1 MAYMLKAQRAVA
13 GSRIIGLGH
22 YQPERV
28 LTNAELATMVETS
41 DEWIRTRTGIVE
53 RHIAR
58 DDESVADMATA
69 AARAAIADAGLEPDQ
84 VGMIV
89 VASTSVMDHSPNVA
103 GRVAA
108 ALEMTSPIII
118 DINTACSGFEHGI
131 AMADAALRA
140 GQVERAVVI
149 GSEKLSAIT
158 DWTDRTTCVLTADGA
173 GAFVLEAAATEAEIG
188 VGPTVWGS
196 EPTMSRAVIVEDET
210 GNKFS
215 QDGRM
220 ILRWAMSKASGIT
233 RDAVEAAGLT
243 MDDIQVFVPHQANL
257 RIIEPLAEQLGL
269 TDRIVVTDVQVSG
282 NTSAASIPLGL
293 SKWWHEGR
301 IPANAPTLL
310 FGFGGGFAYA
320 SQVVL
325 TPNRK
330 P

>member
-28 LTNAELATMVETS
+28 LTNAELATMVDTS

-58 DDESVADMATA
+58 DDETVADMAAA
-69 AARAAIADAGLEPDQ
+69 AARNAIADAGLEPDS
-84 VGMIV
+84 VGLIV

-131 AMADAALRA
+131 AMADAAIRG

-149 GSEKLSAIT
+149 GAEKLSAIT

-173 GAFVLEAAATEAEIG
+173 GAFVLEAASTEDEIG

-210 GNKFS
+210 GNKFT

-269 TDRIVVTDVQVSG
+269 TDRTVVTDVQVSG

-301 IPANAPTLL
+301 IPSNAPTLL

-325 TPNRK
+325 TPNRE

>member
-1 MAYMLKAQRAVA
+1 MLKAQRAVA
-13 GSRIIGLGH
+13 GSRIVGLGH

-28 LTNAELATMVETS
+28 LTNAELASMVETS
-41 DEWIRTRTGIVE
+41 DEWIRTRTGIIE

-58 DDESVADMATA
+58 DDETVADMAAA

-84 VGMIV
+84 VDLII

-108 ALEMTSPIII
+108 ALEMTAPAIV
-118 DINTACSGFEHGI
+118 DLNTACSGFEHGI
-131 AMADAALRA
+131 AVADAAIRA

-173 GAFVLEAAATEAEIG
+173 GAFVLEAAAEDGVG

-220 ILRWAMSKASGIT
+220 ILRWAMSKASDIS
-233 RDAVEAAGLT
+233 RAAVEQAGLT

-293 SKWWHEGR
+293 SKWWHDGR
-301 IPANAPTLL
+301 IPANAPALL

-330 P
+330 A

>member
-1 MAYMLKAQRAVA
+1 MLKTTRPAA
-13 GSRIIGLGH
+13 GSRIVGLGH

-28 LTNAELATMVETS
+28 LTNAELARMVDTN
-41 DEWIRTRTGIVE
+41 DEWIRSRTGIVE
-53 RHIAR
+53 RHIAA
-58 DDESVADMATA
+58 EGETVGDMAAA
-69 AARAAIADAGLEPDQ
+69 AARHAISDAGFEPDEIQ
-84 VGMIV
+84 MIV
-89 VASTSVMDHSPNVA
+89 VASTSVTDHSPNVA

-108 ALEMTSPIII
+108 ALGMTSPVII
-118 DINTACSGFEHGI
+118 DVNTACSGFEH
-131 AMADAALRA
+131 ALALADAAIRA
-140 GQVERAVVI
+140 GNVTRAIII

-173 GAFVLEAAATEAEIG
+173 GAFVIEASEEPGI
-188 VGPTVWGS
+188 GPTVWGS
-196 EPTMSRAVIVEDET
+196 EPTMSRAVLVEEES

-220 ILRWAMSKASGIT
+220 ILRWAMAKSAGIG
-233 RDAVEAAGLT
+233 REAVEASGLA

-269 TDRIVVTDVQVSG
+269 TEKIVVTDVQVSG

-301 IPANAPTLL
+301 IPENAPALL

-325 TPNRK
+325 TPVRRK
-330 P
+330 

>member
-1 MAYMLKAQRAVA
+1 MLKAQPAVA

-53 RHIAR
+53 RHLASE
-58 DDESVADMATA
+58 DESVADMATE
-69 AARAAIADAGLEPDQ
+69 AARSAIADASLQPEQ

-108 ALEMTSPIII
+108 ALEMTSPVII
-118 DINTACSGFEHGI
+118 DVNTACSGFEHGI
-131 AMADAALRA
+131 ALADAAIRA
-140 GQVERAVVI
+140 GQVENAVVI
-149 GSEKLSAIT
+149 GAEKLSAIT

-173 GAFVLEAAATEAEIG
+173 GAFVLEAADEPG
-188 VGPTVWGS
+188 VGRTVWGS

-210 GNKFS
+210 GNKFT

-220 ILRWAMSKASGIT
+220 ILRWAMSKASDIS
-233 RDAVEAAGLT
+233 RAAVEEAGLT

>member
-13 GSRIIGLGH
+13 GSRIVGLGH

-28 LTNAELATMVETS
+28 LTNAELATMVDTS

-58 DDESVADMATA
+58 DDETVADMATA
-69 AARAAIADAGLEPDQ
+69 AARAAIADAGIDPDE

-108 ALEMTSPIII
+108 ALEMTSPVII
-118 DINTACSGFEHGI
+118 DVNTACSGFEHGI
-131 AMADAALRA
+131 AMADAAIRG
-140 GQVERAVVI
+140 GQVGKAVVI
-149 GSEKLSAIT
+149 GAEKLSAIT

-173 GAFVLEAAATEAEIG
+173 GAFVLEASDEAGVG

-196 EPTMSRAVIVEDET
+196 EPTMSRADIVEEET

-220 ILRWAMSKASGIT
+220 ILRWAMSKASDIT
-233 RDAVEAAGLT
+233 RSAVEAAGLT

-269 TDRIVVTDVQVSG
+269 TDRTVVTDVQVSG

>member
-1 MAYMLKAQRAVA
+1 MLKAQPAVA

-53 RHIAR
+53 RHLAR
-58 DDESVADMATA
+58 EDETVADMATA
-69 AARAAIADAGLEPDQ
+69 AARSAIADASLEPQ
-84 VGMIV
+84 QLGMIV

-108 ALEMTSPIII
+108 ALEMSSPVII
-118 DINTACSGFEHGI
+118 DVNTACSGFEHGV
-131 AMADAALRA
+131 ALADAAIRA
-140 GQVERAVVI
+140 GQVEKAVVI
-149 GSEKLSAIT
+149 GAEKLSAIT

-173 GAFVLEAAATEAEIG
+173 GAFVLEASDEPG
-188 VGPTVWGS
+188 VGRTVWGS

-210 GNKFS
+210 GNKFT

-220 ILRWAMSKASGIT
+220 ILRWAMSKASDIS
-233 RDAVEAAGLT
+233 RAAVEEAGLT

>member
-1 MAYMLKAQRAVA
+1 MLNAPRTVA
-13 GSRIIGLGH
+13 GSRIVGLGH

-28 LTNAELATMVETS
+28 LTNAELATMVDTS

-58 DDESVADMATA
+58 DDETVADMAAA
-69 AARAAIADAGLEPDQ
+69 AARAAIADAGLTPGE
-84 VGMIV
+84 VELVI

-108 ALEMTSPIII
+108 ELGMTSPVII
-118 DINTACSGFEHGI
+118 DVNTACSGFEHGI
-131 AMADAALRA
+131 ALADASIRSA
-140 GQVERAVVI
+140 QVTRAVVI
-149 GSEKLSAIT
+149 GAEKLSSIT
-158 DWTDRTTCVLTADGA
+158 DWSDRTTCVLTADGA
-173 GAFVLEAAATEAEIG
+173 GAFVLEATEEPG
-188 VGPTVWGS
+188 VGPIVWGS
-196 EPTMSRAVIVEDET
+196 EPTMSRAVIVEEATD
-210 GNKFS
+210 NKFT

-220 ILRWAMSKASGIT
+220 ILRWAMSKAAAINHE
-233 RDAVEAAGLT
+233 AVRTAGLT

-269 TDRIVVTDVQVSG
+269 TDRTVVTDVQVSG

-325 TPNRK
+325 TPDRR

>member
-1 MAYMLKAQRAVA
+1 MLKAQPAVA

-53 RHIAR
+53 RHLAR
-58 DDESVADMATA
+58 EDESVADMATE
-69 AARAAIADAGLEPDQ
+69 AARSAIADASLQPNQ

-108 ALEMTSPIII
+108 ALEMTSPVII
-118 DINTACSGFEHGI
+118 DVNTACSGFEHGI
-131 AMADAALRA
+131 ALADAAIRA
-140 GQVERAVVI
+140 GQVDKAVVI
-149 GSEKLSAIT
+149 GAEKLSAIT

-173 GAFVLEAAATEAEIG
+173 GAFVLEAADEPG
-188 VGPTVWGS
+188 VGRTVWGS

-210 GNKFS
+210 GNKFT

-220 ILRWAMSKASGIT
+220 ILRWAMSKASDIS
-233 RDAVEAAGLT
+233 RAAVEEAGLT

>member
-1 MAYMLKAQRAVA
+1 MLKAQRSVA
-13 GSRIIGLGH
+13 GSRIVGLGH

-28 LTNAELATMVETS
+28 LTNAELASMVDTS
-41 DEWIRTRTGIVE
+41 DEWIRTRTGIIE

-58 DDESVADMATA
+58 DDETVADMAAA
-69 AARAAIADAGLEPDQ
+69 AARAAIADAGLEPDG
-84 VGMIV
+84 VGMVI

-108 ALEMTSPIII
+108 ELAMTSPVII

-131 AMADAALRA
+131 AVADAAIRA
-140 GQVERAVVI
+140 GQVTRAVVI
-149 GSEKLSAIT
+149 GSEKLSSIT

-173 GAFVLEAAATEAEIG
+173 GAFVLEASDEPG

-196 EPTMSRAVIVEDET
+196 EPMMSRAVIVEEMTD
-210 GNKFS
+210 NKFT

-220 ILRWAMSKASGIT
+220 ILRWAMSKASDIS
-233 RDAVEAAGLT
+233 RAAVEQAGLT
-243 MDDIQVFVPHQANL
+243 MDDIKVFVPHQANL

-269 TDRIVVTDVQVSG
+269 TDRTVVTDVQVSG

-301 IPANAPTLL
+301 IPANTPALL

-325 TPNRK
+325 TPNR
-330 P
+330 